1 MSLTGDIQTFSL
13 SAIGRLLHQEKKTG
27 ILKVRSGRNETKIY
41 FRAGDI
47 VFISGALA
55 AELSLGALLKEK
67 NLVTDDEI

>member
-1 MSLTGDIQTFSL
+1 MPLTGDIQTFAL

-27 ILKVRSGRNETKIY
+27 ILKVSSRERETSIY

-55 AELSLGALLKEK
+55 AELSLGAL
-67 NLVTDDEI
+67 